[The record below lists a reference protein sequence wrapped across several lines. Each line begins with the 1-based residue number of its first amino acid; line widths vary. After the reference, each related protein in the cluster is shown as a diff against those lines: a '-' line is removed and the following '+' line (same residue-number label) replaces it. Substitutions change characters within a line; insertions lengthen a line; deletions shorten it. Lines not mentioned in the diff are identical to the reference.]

1 MRVTTGTVVGLFA
14 ALAFAAMPFSVVAAP
29 RSQAVAAPSEKTDKA
44 IEQRI
49 EASVKAN
56 TSLKKYDIDV
66 SVEAGVVTLKGT
78 IATERQRVQVER
90 LARVTGV
97 TRVDNRMTVDPA
109 VNTSRIGRA
118 KDETVSAVDKA
129 MDKTK
134 EGLGIAT
141 DKTKE
146 GLGIAADKTA
156 GALSKT
162 GEVITDGWITGK
174 VKAKFIDEAL
184 LKGSDIN
191 ADTTDHVVTLKGTV
205 VTEAGRARALE
216 ITRNTEGVNRV
227 VDELTIGPK
236 K

>member
-1 MRVTTGTVVGLFA
+1 MRVTTGAVVGLFA
-14 ALAFAAMPFSVVAAP
+14 VLAFAAAPISAGASP
-29 RSQAVAAPSEKTDKA
+29 RSHAVVTQSDKADKA

-49 EASVKAN
+49 EDRVKAN
-56 TSLKKYDIDV
+56 GSLKKYDIDV

-78 IATERQRVQVER
+78 IATEAQKAQIAR

-97 TRVDNRMTVDPA
+97 TRVDNQIAVDPT
-109 VNTSRIGRA
+109 VSTSRIGRA
-118 KDETVSAVDKA
+118 EDKTKAGLDKA

-134 EGLGIAT
+134 EGLDIAVE
-141 DKTKE
+141 KTS
-146 GLGIAADKTA
+146 

-162 GEVITDGWITGK
+162 GEVITDGWITTK

-191 ADTTDHVVTLKGTV
+191 ADTSDRVVTLKGTV
-205 VTEAGRARALE
+205 VTEAGRARAIE

-227 VDELTIGPK
+227 IDELTIGPK